1 MKINLRYQMK
11 KLIRKL
17 KKKKNRI
24 ELNFSNKEP
33 KMLRIS
39 KPIEKLKK
47 N

>member
-1 MKINLRYQMK
+1 MK

-17 KKKKNRI
+17 KKKNRI